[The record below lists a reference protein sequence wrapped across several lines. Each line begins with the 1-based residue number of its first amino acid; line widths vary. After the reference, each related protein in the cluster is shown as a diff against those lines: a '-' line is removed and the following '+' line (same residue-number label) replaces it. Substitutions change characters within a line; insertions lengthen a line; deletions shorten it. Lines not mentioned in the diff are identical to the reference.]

1 MSLIDNT
8 YFIRDISLP
17 IKTGGLDDTSAALTR
32 YEPEI
37 LEHLLGY
44 SLAKLVL
51 AYVNP
56 GSEQRIIDIVEGKE
70 YTYGSY
76 TVNWN
81 GLKNT
86 EKVSILSYYTY
97 IEYLKDHSINFQGAS
112 AVAANVENGVNVGP
126 SALIQRASLALRQ
139 LAGYYGQDVYAPS
152 LYNFLKAYES
162 TYPELIWK
170 EYKPVNALGI

>member
-1 MSLIDNT
+1 MSLTDYT
-8 YFIRDISLP
+8 YFVRDINIPNPTATTS
-17 IKTGGLDDTSAALTR
+17 GLTAAIAR

-37 LEHLLGY
+37 LEFLLGY

-51 AYVNP
+51 AYANP

-70 YTYGSY
+70 YTQGTY

-86 EKVSILSYYTY
+86 EKVSICSYYVY
-97 IEYLKDHSINFQGAS
+97 IQYLKDKSLSFQ
-112 AVAANVENGVNVGP
+112 NVGVVESMIENGVNVGP
-126 SALIQRASLALRQ
+126 SALIQRASLELRE

-152 LYNFLKAYES
+152 LYNFLKANEAD
-162 TYPELIWK
+162 YPELIWQT
-170 EYKPVNALGI
+170 YRPVNALGI